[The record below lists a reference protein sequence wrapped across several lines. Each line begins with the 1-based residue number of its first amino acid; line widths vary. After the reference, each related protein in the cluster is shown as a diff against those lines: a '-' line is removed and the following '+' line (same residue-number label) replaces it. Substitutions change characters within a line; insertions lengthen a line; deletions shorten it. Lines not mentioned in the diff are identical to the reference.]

1 MVVSGKLGVGPLIMD
16 ATWAR
21 PFFLR
26 VSSLFFPQ
34 TTRTSASSRF
44 FFFLFWG
51 GGRRKAQLAGRDARR
66 AAREVTTADQKTVE
80 EVPGNRVQ
88 PNSQQPNATQQ
99 QHAFPTAQQLSSSAA
114 EQTNNSTAHL
124 LASAFFFQSHQ
135 LLLLLSLLLL
145 GSVSVKTC
153 KFDKFGQKDTTSP

>member
-26 VSSLFFPQ
+26 VSSLSFPQ

-88 PNSQQPNATQQ
+88 PNSQQPTAKCNTATTR
-99 QHAFPTAQQLSSSAA
+99 FPDSSAAQQLSSRTAQQLNRPPSGFRFLFSKSPTAA
-114 EQTNNSTAHL
+114 TAI
-124 LASAFFFQSHQ
+124 
-135 LLLLLSLLLL
+135 
-145 GSVSVKTC
+145 
-153 KFDKFGQKDTTSP
+153 TTTAGLCFRENV